1 MPMASA
7 GGEQVRLFFAL
18 PLAEELRDRA
28 CELQRELAAVGTR
41 VKWVERPNLHMTLKF
56 IGEVPTERVEA
67 YCEKAG
73 QVVAGAKRCDITVRG
88 VGCFQ
93 SRGAPRTIW
102 LGTEGETPEL
112 AELAAALD
120 EALAQA
126 GLGERERRPFVAH
139 FTLGRVR
146 GRQRAG
152 ELLAAIEKLA
162 DAVVGQMPVES
173 FVLMRSELTP
183 SGPIYTEQARF
194 DVPTAS

>member
-1 MPMASA
+1 MPMAAA
-7 GGEQVRLFFAL
+7 GGEQVRLFFAV
-18 PLAEELRDRA
+18 PLANELRDRA
-28 CELQRELAAVGTR
+28 CELQGELAAAGAR

-56 IGEVPTERVEA
+56 VGEVPGERVEA
-67 YCEKAG
+67 YCEEAA
-73 QVVAGAKRCDITVRG
+73 QVAAGAKGCEIAVRG

-102 LGTEGETPEL
+102 LGTEGEAPEL
-112 AELAAALD
+112 AELAAGLD
-120 EALAQA
+120 EALARA
-126 GLGERERRPFVAH
+126 GLGEAERRAFAAH

-152 ELLAAIEKLA
+152 ELLAAIERLA

-194 DVPTAS
+194 DLSTAS